1 MSICPKCNK
10 EYSEAPGVSRIDR
23 SPICRRCSEKEAVEA
38 AAQAGAITKAQAVEI
53 LEALHE

>member
-10 EYSEAPGVSRIDR
+10 EYSEASGISRID
-23 SPICRRCSEKEAVEA
+23 SSAICRRCSEKEAVEV

>member
-23 SPICRRCSEKEAVEA
+23 YPVCRRCSEKEAVET
-38 AAQAGAITKAQAVEI
+38 AAQAGAIAKDRAVEI
-53 LEALHE
+53 LEALSK